1 MAASILVI
9 TAIQLRVAIIPAL
22 TILATG
28 NHPALPEISASF
40 SLITAL
46 SP

>member
-1 MAASILVI
+1 MVASILVI
-9 TAIQLRVAIIPAL
+9 IAIQRRVAIIPAL

-28 NHPALPEISASF
+28 NHPALPAIGASF